1 MLMVIQKDLTVEI
14 FNRNLDYTYSS
25 VGILDQLKS
34 CIINWRAFNFDIFQL
49 TLPLNSNAIPYLKS
63 DNIFSINDSYFY
75 IDSIS
80 YDSKQSNLMT
90 VKGKSLLGKATK
102 RIVIPMYATNSAKPE
117 KIMFDL
123 INKNM
128 IDTVVDRRISFV
140 SIQNPPDFGLT
151 AISYQNSYGNVA
163 EEIASFAEG
172 NSICIKEVQTNL
184 ETPASQIQ
192 FYKGRDLS
200 GDGGVEF
207 SLDDEGLKSESL
219 TRDISDFYNVAY
231 IFGEGEGSK
240 RKSAI
245 ATKLPS
251 GKPKGEEVN
260 EIYIDARDLQQTYT
274 DDSGKEVTL
283 TDDQYKAQ
291 LLQRGN
297 QALTDHAEVIQ
308 IGGEANYNNLNFQY
322 GKDYMVG
329 DIVRQTNPRFG
340 VSKASTLTEMQ
351 ETWDES
357 GYHLDPTFDKDKVTL
372 TKLINRK

>member
-1 MLMVIQKDLTVEI
+1 MVIQRDLTVEI

-128 IDTVVDRRISFV
+128 IDTVMDRVISFV

-163 EEIASFAEG
+163 EEIAAFAEG
-172 NSICIKEVQTNL
+172 NSICIKEVQTSL
-184 ETPASQIQ
+184 ETPVSQIQ

-219 TRDISDFYNVAY
+219 TRDISNFYNVAY

-274 DDSGKEVTL
+274 DDLGKEVTL

-297 QALTDHAEVIQ
+297 QALTEHAEVIQ

>member
-1 MLMVIQKDLTVEI
+1 MVTQRNLTVEI
-14 FNRNLDYTYSS
+14 FNMNSDYTHSS
-25 VGILDQLKS
+25 VGILEQYKS
-34 CIINWRAFNFDIFQL
+34 CMINWRAFNFDTFQL
-49 TLPLNSNAIPYLKS
+49 SLPLNSNAIPYLKS

-102 RIVIPMYATNSAKPE
+102 RIVIPVYATNSAKPE

-128 IDTVVDRRISFV
+128 VDTVTGRVIPLIS
-140 SIQNPPDFGLT
+140 IRTPPDFGLA

-163 EEIASFAEG
+163 KEVAALADE

-200 GDGGVEF
+200 GDGGIEF

-231 IFGEGEGSK
+231 VFGEGEGNK
-240 RKSAI
+240 RKSIVVKKI
-245 ATKLPS
+245 AS
-251 GKPKGEEVN
+251 GTPNGAEVN
-260 EIYIDARDLQQTYT
+260 EIYVDARDLQQTYT
-274 DDSGKEVTL
+274 DNSGKEVTL

-297 QALTDHAEVIQ
+297 QALTEHAEVIQ

-340 VSKASTLTEMQ
+340 VSKVSTLTEMQ

>member
-1 MLMVIQKDLTVEI
+1 MVIQRDLTVEI
-14 FNRNLDYTYSS
+14 FNRNLDFTYSS

-128 IDTVVDRRISFV
+128 IDTVMDRMISFV

-163 EEIASFAEG
+163 EEIAAFAEG
-172 NSICIKEVQTNL
+172 NSICIKEVQTSL

-274 DDSGKEVTL
+274 DDLGKEVTL

-297 QALTDHAEVIQ
+297 QALTEHAEVIQ
-308 IGGEANYNNLNFQY
+308 IGGEVNYNNLNFQY

>member
-1 MLMVIQKDLTVEI
+1 MLMVIQRDFTVEI
-14 FNRNLDYTYSS
+14 FNRDLDFTYSS
-25 VGILDQLKS
+25 VGILDQFKS

-128 IDTVVDRRISFV
+128 IDTVMDRMISFV

-163 EEIASFAEG
+163 EEVASFAEE

-200 GDGGVEF
+200 GDGGIEF
-207 SLDDEGLKSESL
+207 SLDDDGLKSESL

-231 IFGEGEGSK
+231 VFGEGEGSK
-240 RKSAI
+240 RKSVI

-251 GKPKGEEVN
+251 GKPKGDEVN

-283 TDDQYKAQ
+283 SDDQYNAQ

-340 VSKASTLTEMQ
+340 VSKVSTLTEMQ

>member
-1 MLMVIQKDLTVEI
+1 MVIQRDLTVEI

-117 KIMFDL
+117 KIMFDI

-128 IDTVVDRRISFV
+128 IDTVMDRMISFV

-163 EEIASFAEG
+163 EEIAAFAEG

-297 QALTDHAEVIQ
+297 QALTEHAEVIQ

>member
-1 MLMVIQKDLTVEI
+1 MVIQRDLTVEI
-14 FNRNLDYTYSS
+14 FNRNLDFTYSS

-128 IDTVVDRRISFV
+128 IDTVMDRMISFV

-163 EEIASFAEG
+163 EEIAAFAEG

-340 VSKASTLTEMQ
+340 VSKVSTLTEMQ

>member
-1 MLMVIQKDLTVEI
+1 MTVEI

-128 IDTVVDRRISFV
+128 IDTVMDRVISFV

>member
-1 MLMVIQKDLTVEI
+1 MLMVIQRDLTVEI
-14 FNRNLDYTYSS
+14 FNRNLDFTYSS

-128 IDTVVDRRISFV
+128 IDTVMDRVISFV

-163 EEIASFAEG
+163 EEIAAFAEG

-340 VSKASTLTEMQ
+340 VSKVSTLTEMQ

>member
-1 MLMVIQKDLTVEI
+1 MVIQKDFTVEI
-14 FNRNLDYTYSS
+14 FNRNLDFTYSS
-25 VGILDQLKS
+25 VGILDQFKS

-90 VKGKSLLGKATK
+90 VKGKSLLGKAKK

-128 IDTVVDRRISFV
+128 IDTVMDRMISFV

-163 EEIASFAEG
+163 EEVASFAEE

-184 ETPASQIQ
+184 EIPASQIQ

-200 GDGGVEF
+200 GDGGIEF
-207 SLDDEGLKSESL
+207 SLDDDGLKSESL

-231 IFGEGEGSK
+231 VFGEGEGSK
-240 RKSAI
+240 RKSVI
-245 ATKLPS
+245 ATKFPS
-251 GKPKGEEVN
+251 GKPKGDEVN

-283 TDDQYKAQ
+283 SDDQYNAQ

-340 VSKASTLTEMQ
+340 VSKVSTLTEMQ

-357 GYHLDPTFDKDKVTL
+357 GYHLDPTFGKEKVTL

>member
-1 MLMVIQKDLTVEI
+1 MLMVIQRDLTVEI

-117 KIMFDL
+117 KIMFDI

-128 IDTVVDRRISFV
+128 IDTVMDRMISFV

-163 EEIASFAEG
+163 EEIAAFAEG

-297 QALTDHAEVIQ
+297 QALTEHAEVIQ

>member
-1 MLMVIQKDLTVEI
+1 MLMVIQRDLTVEI
-14 FNRNLDYTYSS
+14 FNRNLDFTYSS

-128 IDTVVDRRISFV
+128 IDTVMDRMISFV

-163 EEIASFAEG
+163 EEIAAFAEG
-172 NSICIKEVQTNL
+172 NSICIKEVQTSL

-274 DDSGKEVTL
+274 DDLGKEVTL

-297 QALTDHAEVIQ
+297 QALTEHAEVIQ
-308 IGGEANYNNLNFQY
+308 IGGEVNYNNLNFQY